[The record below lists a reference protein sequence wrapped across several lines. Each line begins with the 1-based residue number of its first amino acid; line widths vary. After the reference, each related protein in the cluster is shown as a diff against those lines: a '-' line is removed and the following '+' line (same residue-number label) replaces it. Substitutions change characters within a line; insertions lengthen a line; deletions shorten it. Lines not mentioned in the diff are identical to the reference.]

1 MAVKKPGELAYWM
14 QKHWHV
20 IGELGEKY
28 QGWYDVGR
36 AVLMIATGKKMSP
49 DDVTFDIK
57 HDDKVYKTSI
67 KDVPDWLSREIFRR
81 IF

>member
-1 MAVKKPGELAYWM
+1 MAVKKPGELAYWV

-36 AVLMIATGKKMSP
+36 AVLMIATAKKTGP
-49 DDVTFDIK
+49 NDVTFDVKYSEKI
-57 HDDKVYKTSI
+57 YKTAI
-67 KDVPDWLSREIFRR
+67 IDVPEWYPREIFRR